1 VRNIKDADIVSNDL
15 MFLDD
20 ARVLDRHEPLSE
32 GNDSRAEPNM
42 FFVKGRF
49 L

>member
-1 VRNIKDADIVSNDL
+1 

-42 FFVKGRF
+42 FFEKGRF
-49 L
+49 LWCLFTHAPN